1 MSPTDIETLG
11 KAWGLISGG
20 GPWVIVTGGVL
31 WFFQQWQAGNIFNGK
46 QLADAR
52 QDWRDRLTDATDQ
65 MREWRQAAKDGLAA
79 LTELKNESRSLRDEV
94 ARLRDEVLRLQ
105 RGAGA

>member
-1 MSPTDIETLG
+1 MNPDDVAALDRVGNLLG
-11 KAWGLISGG
+11 IG
-20 GPWVIVTGGVL
+20 GPWLVVAGGVA
-31 WFFQQWQAGNIFNGK
+31 WFFRQWQAGNIFNGK

-94 ARLRDEVLRLQ
+94 ARLRDEVLRVQ